1 MPVEILHSHDEA
13 VAAFDQLNQAF
24 PNSPWARQARFAKG
38 LAYARKGDFRN
49 AELTYRAEAAF
60 LFSEDRKQEI
70 ADIYLEYAD
79 TYFKPPQEDQKPDYA
94 KALDFYGRALGVGPK
109 LESRV
114 RLELLIAQCQ
124 QKLDKFAEAAELYR
138 KFLREH
144 VDHALVVE
152 ARFRLGETLLA
163 NDAPAEARLQVREQ
177 RQRLRAT
184 LPLLVQ
190 PLREGVMMDMLRASQ
205 ERAKARSAILSQLGL
220 AEKGY
225 LLATIHRAENTADA
239 ARLQELIKALL
250 SLQEPVVLPLHP
262 RTRKALE
269 GCDLKPGSG
278 TNLKI
283 IQPLGYLDM
292 VRLVSAAQM
301 VLTDSGGLQ
310 KEAYWLGV
318 PCVTLRE
325 ETEWVETVQAGW
337 NTLAGA
343 EIGKILHAVRSF
355 KPPHA
360 RPSLYGDG
368 HAAKRCVE
376 LMLES

>member
-1 MPVEILHSHDEA
+1 MIK
-13 VAAFDQLNQAF
+13 F
-24 PNSPWARQARFAKG
+24 
-38 LAYARKGDFRN
+38 
-49 AELTYRAEAAF
+49 
-60 LFSEDRKQEI
+60 
-70 ADIYLEYAD
+70 
-79 TYFKPPQEDQKPDYA
+79 
-94 KALDFYGRALGVGPK
+94 
-109 LESRV
+109 
-114 RLELLIAQCQ
+114 LLIVGARPQFIKAAPIIYELEGRYPYRLLHTGQHYDDNMSAIFFNELGIPAPDVNLGIHSRTRGAQISAM
-124 QKLDKFAEAAELYR
+124 LAGIEAYVTQERPELILVFGDTNSTLAGALASAACGIR
-138 KFLREH
+138 LAHLEAGLRSYNRQMPEEMNRVLTDH
-144 VDHALVVE
+144 ISDLLFCPSQTAVDN
-152 ARFRLGETLLA
+152 LA
-163 NDAPAEARLQVREQ
+163 
-177 RQRLRAT
+177 
-184 LPLLVQ
+184 
-190 PLREGVMMDMLRASQ
+190 REGIKENVYLVGDVMMDMLRASQ

-225 LLATIHRAENTADA
+225 LLATIHRAENTADPT
-239 ARLQELIKALL
+239 RLQELIKALL

-269 GCDLKPGSG
+269 GCDLSAALQPGSG

-343 EIGKILHAVRSF
+343 EIGKILHAVRNF
-355 KPPHA
+355 NPPHE
-360 RPSLYGDG
+360 RPLSTAMGT
-368 HAAKRCVE
+368 RQNVV
-376 LMLES
+376 